1 MIIHAVEEGKSLV
14 TRKQDANEV
23 PSGIDHLIVLGGL
36 SIQARHAVFSRKGH
50 KITLTPKED
59 GSAQVLV
66 NGKRLLKRT
75 TLVHDDRIVL
85 APNHLYKFVACPE
98 DRKTSETVIDFDF
111 MQTEIAAAQGLTKL
125 TEGTSA
131 SLMRPD
137 QQALRE
143 DVIYLL
149 PMVSEANAISE
160 ELSKNIEFDL
170 IVRTGAS
177 HNLTDKSKQVM
188 IKVTSTRTK
197 HVWMWSK
204 PKFIN
209 RKYLMQELYEL
220 WVDGEHID
228 PDKHRDPFWDP
239 AEDIFLGSAY
249 L

>member
-1 MIIHAVEEGKSLV
+1 MV
-14 TRKQDANEV
+14 TRKQDANEA
-23 PSGIDHLIVLGGL
+23 PKGIDHLLVLGGL
-36 SIQARHAVFSRKGH
+36 SIQTKHAVFSRKGRTV
-50 KITLTPKED
+50 KLSPKED
-59 GSAQVLV
+59 GNAQVLV
-66 NGKRLLKRT
+66 NGKRLLKPT

-98 DRKTSETVIDFDF
+98 DRKPSETVIDFDF
-111 MQTEIAAAQGLTKL
+111 MQTEIAAAQGLSKL
-125 TEGTSA
+125 TDGTSA
-131 SLMRPD
+131 SMMLPD

-143 DVIYLL
+143 DVIFLL

-160 ELSKNIEFDL
+160 ELSKNIVFDL
-170 IVRTGAS
+170 VVRTGAS

-188 IKVTSTRTK
+188 VKVTNTRTK

-239 AEDIFLGSAY
+239 AEDVFLGSAY